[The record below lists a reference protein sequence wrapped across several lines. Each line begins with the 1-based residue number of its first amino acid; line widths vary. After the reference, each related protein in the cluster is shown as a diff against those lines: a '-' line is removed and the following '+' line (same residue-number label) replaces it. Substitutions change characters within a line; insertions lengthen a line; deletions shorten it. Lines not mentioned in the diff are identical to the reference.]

1 MSWSCRTLA
10 PALLVLTMMLS
21 SAPVLLF
28 SGAPAWADF
37 AAGRAAYEIG
47 DMRAAREQWQALA
60 EAGNSASQ
68 AALGSL
74 YIHGEGVHIDY
85 RKALKWTQMAA
96 EQGDM
101 TGQFNMGSIYASGL
115 GVERD
120 YGEAAYWFR
129 LAGDQYDSVS
139 RYNLAILYSRG
150 LGVER
155 DDGEAVFLLN
165 TTAIIAGTPEIGLT
179 ELAGQA
185 EHLALNLM
193 MTMNQTDIQ
202 EAHDRSK
209 EFEREYIEYYMK
221 FYFGS
226 KRARRNPSE
235 GSQQDS
241 QQEP

>member
-1 MSWSCRTLA
+1 MSWSCRTLT
-10 PALLVLTMMLS
+10 PALLALTMMLS
-21 SAPVLLF
+21 ST
-28 SGAPAWADF
+28 PAWADF

-47 DMRAAREQWQALA
+47 DMQAAREQWQVLA
-60 EAGNSASQ
+60 EAGDSASQ

-74 YIHGEGVHIDY
+74 YIHGEGVHVDY
-85 RKALKWTQMAA
+85 RQALKWTQMAA

-120 YGEAAYWFR
+120 YSEAAYWFR

-165 TTAIIAGTPEIGLT
+165 TAGIIAGTPEIGLT

-193 MTMNQTDIQ
+193 MTMNQADIQ

-221 FYFGS
+221 FYFGR
-226 KRARRNPSE
+226 KRALETSSE
-235 GSQQDS
+235 GQSQDS